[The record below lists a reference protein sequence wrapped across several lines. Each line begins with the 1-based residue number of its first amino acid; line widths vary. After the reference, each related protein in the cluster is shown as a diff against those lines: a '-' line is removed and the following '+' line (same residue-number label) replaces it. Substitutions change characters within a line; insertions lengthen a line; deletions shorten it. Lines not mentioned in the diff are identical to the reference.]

1 MAVQVSNPDPL
12 VQSVIFF
19 EFGWL
24 EPWLAANAIEA
35 GVTQLSPEAEVVG
48 EDRGD
53 GVAVG
58 EGVSVGVG
66 VPVGDEV
73 ALGDGVGVDVDACTA
88 C

>member
-1 MAVQVSNPDPL
+1 
-12 VQSVIFF
+12 
-19 EFGWL
+19 
-24 EPWLAANAIEA
+24 
-35 GVTQLSPEAEVVG
+35 VTQLSPEAEVVG

-58 EGVSVGVG
+58 EGVPVGVA

-73 ALGDGVGVDVDACTA
+73 ALGDGEGVDVDACTA